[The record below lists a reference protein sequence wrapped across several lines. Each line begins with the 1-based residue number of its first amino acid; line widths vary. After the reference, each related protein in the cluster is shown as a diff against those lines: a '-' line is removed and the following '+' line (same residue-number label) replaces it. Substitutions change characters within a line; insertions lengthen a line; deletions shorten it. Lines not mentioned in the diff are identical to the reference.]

1 MFNVIICFRYNV
13 IAKKLSKRLLQ
24 LGGNQIMN
32 IGLADEQHPLG
43 YDELFINVL
52 FQKHGI
58 LNTGSLRILNLKYKD
73 SIAIDI

>member
-1 MFNVIICFRYNV
+1 
-13 IAKKLSKRLLQ
+13 
-24 LGGNQIMN
+24 MN

-73 SIAIDI
+73 PIAIDIFNNY